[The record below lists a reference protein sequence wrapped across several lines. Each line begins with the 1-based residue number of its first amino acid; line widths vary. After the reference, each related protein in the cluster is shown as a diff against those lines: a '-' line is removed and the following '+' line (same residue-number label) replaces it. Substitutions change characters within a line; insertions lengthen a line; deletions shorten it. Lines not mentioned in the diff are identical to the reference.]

1 MNYQTFEPSQDLTS
15 LIKCYWTLESPKE
28 QTHEKQTIVPDGCME
43 MIFHYGDL
51 FRQYTE
57 NKISI
62 IQPRCFVIGQL
73 TRPLEIQP
81 TGETGIFSVRFHPNG
96 FLPFST
102 IPIKEMENTTVSFEK
117 LFGKDGQEIEQA
129 ILKANSTTER
139 IKLIE
144 TFLLNRLP
152 NTETVDRIVKS
163 TVETI
168 LTANGQLSIDEISK
182 QTNINRRQLERKF
195 SSTIGLSP
203 KQLSKTI
210 RLQAT
215 LKMLLNKKF
224 TSLKFSSTIGLSP
237 KQLSKT
243 IRLQATLK
251 MLLSKKFTSLT
262 ALAYQSEYYDQAH
275 FIKDFKELTGF
286 TPKEFYGNNLKM
298 SSLFYGTD

>member
-1 MNYQTFEPSQDLTS
+1 MNYQTFEPSHDLTS

-28 QTHEKQTIVPDGCME
+28 QTPEKQTIVPDGCME
-43 MIFHYGDL
+43 MIFHFGDL
-51 FRQYTE
+51 FRQYKE

-73 TRPLEIQP
+73 TQPLEIEP
-81 TGETGIFSVRFHPNG
+81 TGETGIFSVRFHPDG
-96 FLPFST
+96 FLPFAT
-102 IPIKEMENTTVSFEK
+102 IPLKEMENKTVSLEK

-129 ILKANSTTER
+129 ILKANSTSER
-139 IKLIE
+139 IKLVE
-144 TFLLNRLP
+144 TFLLNRLTD
-152 NTETVDRIVKS
+152 TETMDRIVKS
-163 TVETI
+163 TIETI

-224 TSLKFSSTIGLSP
+224 TSL
-237 KQLSKT
+237 
-243 IRLQATLK
+243 
-251 MLLSKKFTSLT
+251 T
-262 ALAYQSEYYDQAH
+262 ALAYESEYYDQAH

-286 TPKEFYGNNLKM
+286 TPKEFYGNKLKM

>member
-1 MNYQTFEPSQDLTS
+1 MNYQTFEPNNKLMI
-15 LIKCYWTLESPKE
+15 LIKCYWALESPKE
-28 QTHEKQTIVPDGCME
+28 ETSEKQTIVPDGCME
-43 MIFHYGDL
+43 MIFHYGNL
-51 FRQYTE
+51 YRQYTE
-57 NKISI
+57 NGKSI

-73 TRPLEIQP
+73 TRPLEIEP

-96 FLPFST
+96 FLPFAT
-102 IPIKEMENTTVSFEK
+102 VPIKEMENAAVSLEK
-117 LFGKDGQEIEQA
+117 LFGKDGQEIEQK
-129 ILKANSTTER
+129 ILTANSTSER

-144 TFLLNRLP
+144 TFLLSRLTD
-152 NTETVDRIVKS
+152 TETVDRIVKS

-168 LTANGQLSIDEISK
+168 LTTNGQLSVDELSK
-182 QTNINRRQLERKF
+182 QMNINRRQLERKF

-224 TSLKFSSTIGLSP
+224 TSL
-237 KQLSKT
+237 
-243 IRLQATLK
+243 
-251 MLLSKKFTSLT
+251 T
-262 ALAYQSEYYDQAH
+262 ALAYESEYYDQAH

-286 TPKEFYGNNLKM
+286 TPKEFYVNNLKM